1 MSKTSVCVFGSRDL
15 GHCVCVWILFPE
27 VILVWGGWG
36 GRPPIGCRRWGS
48 AGVPRQAI
56 LWPLTVCKLRGH
68 PQRWSK
74 RQIDTQTHIPPQP
87 VVNNNNTA
95 WLGRGGDRDTSHKA
109 ALSRTRL
116 TLHVCTWSKGRWFFL
131 IFNLSDLVDPFIVLI
146 SFFCCLVSSQMLRFQ
161 WRCSGSIK
169 HHVPCRPNQTH
180 RDVKPSTVLVIKVN
194 RNTPPQSRG
203 FSSPIYWLSPNVCVV
218 R

>member
-1 MSKTSVCVFGSRDL
+1 MCVWEQGFGSLCLCLDPIPRGNIGL
-15 GHCVCVWILFPE
+15 GGL
-27 VILVWGGWG
+27 GWPSPYRLQALG
-36 GRPPIGCRRWGS
+36 VSRCAQTGHTLTPDCLQAQGS
-48 AGVPRQAI
+48 PSTLIQTANRH
-56 LWPLTVCKLRGH
+56 T
-68 PQRWSK
+68 
-74 RQIDTQTHIPPQP
+74 DTHPPQP